1 MKSFLKKIFGS
12 RNERVLKT
20 YAAVLNQVNSYEE
33 KISSMQDEQFQI
45 ETNKL
50 KERVSSGESL
60 EEIMPYA
67 YALVRE
73 ASKRTL
79 NMRHFDEQILGGI
92 ALHYGNIAEM
102 KTGEGK
108 TLVATLPV
116 YLNCLNGKSVH
127 IVTVNDYLAKRDSEW
142 MGNIYSY
149 LGLSTGV
156 IISGQDSNE
165 KIEAYKSDVVY
176 GTNNEFGFDYL
187 RDNMVSKKEQKTQRD
202 LTFAIVDEVDSI
214 LIDEARTPLI
224 ISGATD
230 ESSKLYS
237 QFNQLTKLFK
247 EGLEEDEA
255 SDFYLDEK
263 AKQVYL
269 TEKGHDTL
277 ENVLIQ
283 KGIIKS
289 DESLYD
295 PNNIKLLHFITTA
308 LRAHYLFQK
317 NVDYIV
323 EDSKVVIIDEFTG
336 RKMPGRRW
344 GDGLHQSIEAK
355 ESLKIESE
363 NRTYA
368 SITFQNYFRL
378 YDKISGMTGTADTE
392 AEEFQE
398 IYNLEVIS
406 IPTHKDMVRDDLGD
420 LVYLTMQEKFEAIVN
435 DIKESIQNNRP
446 VLVGT
451 ASIESSEYLSKVL
464 NKENITHQILNAKFH
479 EKESMII
486 ENAGEPGAVT
496 IATNMAG
503 RGTDIAL
510 GGKPKDDDEWKKK
523 NKLVCESGG
532 LHVIGTERHES
543 RRIDNQLRGRSGRQG
558 DPGSSRFYL
567 SLEDNLMRI
576 FASEKVSQIMQKL
589 GMEQGE
595 AIEHPWV
602 TKSISNAQKKVET
615 HNFDIRKH
623 LLEYD
628 DVMNEQRKFIYQ
640 KRNQIIDEKYTE
652 DIALQIIEETFL
664 GLLEIYI
671 NNEDQDIQKLE
682 EILNRDFG
690 LSQHFESILNSGTN
704 KEEIYSKFLEFI
716 FNHYRDRKLNTPSE
730 VYQELEES
738 LLLNIIDTNWVD
750 HIQNMDS
757 LRQGIMLRSYAQK
770 NPKQEYKREGYNMF
784 TEMINNAHYSFSSI
798 LLRLDLSV
806 SNTYENN
813 KEPKDVKYI
822 HNNPSSTTSENND
835 NQVHDKN
842 SPPRKGFRRHS
853 SKKKSRGKRKK
864 RR

>member
-822 HNNPSSTTSENND
+822 HNNPSITTSENND